1 MDVKS
6 IFYDYEQAVCKMI
19 LYCIF
24 ELPFPLGIK
33 KTISVLKGIK
43 SSFNIDNNL
52 YNLATFSVLQGFTS
66 EQLEAIID
74 NLISAE
80 LIDVKN
86 VSDYKNMPVL
96 NLNKNSIDFLENRY
110 KVNIKFLES
119 FMDYDVFE
127 FDEKDQL
134 LFDKLKH
141 LRKEI
146 AKEKD
151 MPSFRICSDITLR
164 EITRQK
170 PINKDSLIAV
180 RGIGEY
186 FHQNYG
192 DKFISIIA
200 EHLNRE

>member
-1 MDVKS
+1 
-6 IFYDYEQAVCKMI
+6 
-19 LYCIF
+19 
-24 ELPFPLGIK
+24 
-33 KTISVLKGIK
+33 
-43 SSFNIDNNL
+43 
-52 YNLATFSVLQGFTS
+52 
-66 EQLEAIID
+66 
-74 NLISAE
+74 
-80 LIDVKN
+80 
-86 VSDYKNMPVL
+86 MPVL

-164 EITRQK
+164 EITKTKANQ
-170 PINKDSLIAV
+170 
-180 RGIGEY
+180 
-186 FHQNYG
+186 
-192 DKFISIIA
+192 
-200 EHLNRE
+200 